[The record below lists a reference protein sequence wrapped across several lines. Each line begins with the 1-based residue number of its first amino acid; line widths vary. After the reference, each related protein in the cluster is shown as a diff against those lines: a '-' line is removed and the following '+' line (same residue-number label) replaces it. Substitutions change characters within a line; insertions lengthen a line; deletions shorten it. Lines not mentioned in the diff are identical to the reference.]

1 MKHLQRLDHIGYAV
15 NDLETTAKH
24 YLEAGWEGSPV
35 YEETAQHSRIMFL
48 TKEGFPKIE
57 LVATDGTGRFP
68 AENTLKTIG
77 VAPYHLCYEVNDVME
92 AMEAL
97 YEEGFV
103 PLFMPVESAAMNG
116 KKICYLCNLE
126 VGTIEIVS
134 K

>member
-1 MKHLQRLDHIGYAV
+1 MKYLQRLDHIGYAV

-24 YLEAGWEGSPV
+24 YLEAGWTCSPV
-35 YEETAQHSRIMFL
+35 YEETAQHALIMFL

-57 LVATDGTGRFP
+57 LVAPNGQEKFP
-68 AENTLKTIG
+68 AENTLKTSG
-77 VAPYHLCYEVNDVME
+77 VAPYHLCYEVDDVME
-92 AMEAL
+92 AMESL

-103 PLFMPVESAAMNG
+103 PMFMPVESVAMHG
-116 KKICYLCNLE
+116 KKICYLCSLE

>member
-24 YLEAGWEGSPV
+24 YLDAGWKGSPV
-35 YEETAQHSRIMFL
+35 YEETTQHSRIMFL

-57 LVATDGTGRFP
+57 LVASDGKGRFP
-68 AENTLKTIG
+68 AENTLKTNG
-77 VAPYHLCYEVNDVME
+77 VAPYHLCYEVDDVME

-103 PLFMPVESAAMNG
+103 PMFMPVESVAMNG
-116 KKICYLCNLE
+116 KKICYLCSLE